1 MVAKKIQK
9 LVMEKMQPEINEAV
23 ANGATLEDIE
33 AMIPKTHDEMVAYL
47 GGTESLRGLIE
58 ASSFGRLNKDSNN
71 NNHNESESESNQKKS
86 IRASRSSIQATTK
99 RLSATQSDAELEMDN
114 ESAAFSKP
122 EAITD
127 NRKRTIRSS
136 RSSIQ
141 IHRGG
146 MTALEAAEEA
156 AFASEELI
164 AMEQRGELTD
174 EALASGGGGESGG
187 KDNQREN
194 GEKTN
199 GA

>member
-1 MVAKKIQK
+1 
-9 LVMEKMQPEINEAV
+9 
-23 ANGATLEDIE
+23 
-33 AMIPKTHDEMVAYL
+33 MIPKTHDEMVAYL

-71 NNHNESESESNQKKS
+71 NNNNHNESESESESNQKKS

-174 EALASGGGGESGG
+174 EALASGGGDESGG

-194 GEKTN
+194 GETTN